1 MLLITAKP
9 GETTTILTP
18 QGELIELVICSTEPT
33 QASIGLQAPGGYRI
47 LRKKLLLKLRAQF
60 TEQNLYM
67 TPDRQTIVIAG
78 NIRQAQ
84 LAAGTGGITML
95 YPNGHEHLRT
105 AAYHA
110 WLRNPTSPQLVPAP
124 VQEQAA

>member
-18 QGELIELVICSTEPT
+18 SGELIELVIRNTELT
-33 QASIGLQAPGGYRI
+33 QASIGLQAPAGYRI
-47 LRKKLLLKLRAQF
+47 LRKKLLATLSAEF
-60 TEQNLYM
+60 AEQNLYL
-67 TPDRQTIVIAG
+67 TPDRQTIVIAE

-84 LAAGTGGITML
+84 HTAETGGITKL
-95 YPNGHEHLRT
+95 SPNGHEHLRT